1 MHINSNQNTPMGTI
15 SDNPSYMDILNQ
27 IRRLNSLINIL
38 PLNSKK
44 KLKKELLA
52 IEEQI
57 NDLRFEPDKFNQHY
71 SDLGWIAYES
81 MNSDLMK
88 EVIKLAEDNKRDDGE
103 RLLLEYYADDN
114 RIKYLLTRLKNR
126 TGFTKKFKLLQKAY
140 TDYKSGRFHSC
151 IPIFLMII
159 DGVVDEVTKSNKGFF
174 ASEFD
179 PNLWNS
185 IVGHESGLAKIAKI
199 YAKTRKRVN
208 TEPITLPYRNG
219 ILHGKDINYDND
231 LVAAKCLATIFAV
244 GDWVEQYESGKHI
257 KPEPPKPKSILQQL
271 KEFKESLVAFQK
283 QHEENEKLKDEIEK
297 WQPRRLSEQ
306 YINNINLNKTSCIS
320 NSPEEKLSQFMTFF
334 STKNY
339 GKLHDIIERY
349 HDKASKGQYIQ
360 EIKSYIG
367 DLSLISY
374 TIISI
379 KDCVPCISEIEV
391 RINIIDKSKEEITF
405 TTKCRMIYKK
415 DAFNATPLVSSNP
428 DGRWFIMHFY
438 INEIYNQYWATKIQS
453 RQNTF

>member
-1 MHINSNQNTPMGTI
+1 MTS
-15 SDNPSYMDILNQ
+15 
-27 IRRLNSLINIL
+27 
-38 PLNSKK
+38 
-44 KLKKELLA
+44 
-52 IEEQI
+52 
-57 NDLRFEPDKFNQHY
+57 
-71 SDLGWIAYES
+71 
-81 MNSDLMK
+81 
-88 EVIKLAEDNKRDDGE
+88 
-103 RLLLEYYADDN
+103 
-114 RIKYLLTRLKNR
+114 
-126 TGFTKKFKLLQKAY
+126 
-140 TDYKSGRFHSC
+140 
-151 IPIFLMII
+151 II

-257 KPEPPKPKSILQQL
+257 KPKPPKPKSILQQL

-283 QHEENEKLKDEIEK
+283 QHEENEKLKDEIKK
-297 WQPRRLSEQ
+297 WQPRRLSEE

-379 KDCVPCISEIEV
+379 KDCAPCISEIEV
-391 RINIIDKSKEEITF
+391 RINIIDKSKKEEITF

-428 DGRWFIMHFY
+428 DGRWFIMYFY
-438 INEIYNQYWATKIQS
+438 INEIYNQYWVTKIQS

>member
-1 MHINSNQNTPMGTI
+1 MNTI
-15 SDNPSYMDILNQ
+15 SENPSYTDLLKQIDGLKSILN
-27 IRRLNSLINIL
+27 LL
-38 PLNSKK
+38 PVSGKEELKK
-44 KLKKELLA
+44 KIST
-52 IEEQI
+52 IEQQI
-57 NDLRFEPDKFNQHY
+57 NALRFEPDKFNQHY

-103 RLLLEYYADDN
+103 QLLLEYYADDD

-126 TGFTKKFKLLQKAY
+126 TGFSKRYELLRKAHE
-140 TDYKSGRFHSC
+140 DYKSGRFHSC
-151 IPIFLMII
+151 IPVFLMII

-174 ASEFD
+174 ASDFN

-199 YAKTRKRVN
+199 YAKTRKKVN

-219 ILHGKDINYDND
+219 ILHGKDINYDNV
-231 LVAAKCLATIFAV
+231 LVATKCLSTIFAV

-257 KPEPPKPKSILQQL
+257 RPEPPKPKSILQQL
-271 KEFKESLVAFQK
+271 KEFKESLAAFHK
-283 QHEENEKLKDEIEK
+283 QHNENEKFIDEIEK
-297 WQPRRLSEQ
+297 WQPRHISDE
-306 YINNINLNKTSCIS
+306 YINNVNLKKESCVS
-320 NSPEEKLSQFMTFF
+320 NSPEERFSEFMIFL

-349 HDKASKGQYIQ
+349 HDKSSKGQYIQ

-367 DLSLISY
+367 DLSLIDY
-374 TIISI
+374 TIVSI
-379 KDCVPCISEIEV
+379 KDCAPCISEIEATL
-391 RINIIDKSKEEITF
+391 NIIDKSKEKISF
-405 TTKCRMIYKK
+405 TTKCRMIYQK

-428 DGRWFIMHFY
+428 EGRWFIMHFY
-438 INEIYNQYWATKIQS
+438 INEIYNQYWTTLIQS
-453 RQNTF
+453 RQNPI

>member
-297 WQPRRLSEQ
+297 WQPRRLSEE